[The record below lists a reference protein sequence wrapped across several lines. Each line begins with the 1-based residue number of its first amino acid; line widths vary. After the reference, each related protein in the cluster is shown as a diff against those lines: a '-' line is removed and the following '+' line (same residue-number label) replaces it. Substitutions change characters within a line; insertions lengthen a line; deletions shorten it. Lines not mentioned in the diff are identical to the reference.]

1 MTSWQVDEL
10 NIKSRIININRIM
23 KNITLDITKA
33 AQFLQ
38 TGAVEAFEPQVKAA
52 QEALENGTCPGN
64 DFLGWLH
71 LPSSISDEFIGEIEK
86 CAEVLRQNC
95 EVVVVAGIGGSYLGA
110 RAVIEALSNSF
121 AWLVGD
127 KTNPTILFAGNNIG
141 EDYLS
146 ELTDYLKDKRFGVIN
161 ISKSG
166 TTTETA
172 LTFRLLKKQCEAQR
186 GKEEAKKVIVAITD
200 AKRGAARTCA
210 DKEGYTSFVIPDNV
224 GGRFSVLTPV
234 GLLPIACAG
243 FDIKQLVA
251 GAQDME
257 KACGKDVPYA
267 ENPAAQYAAVR
278 NGLYQAGKKIEIMVN
293 YQPKLHFMSEWWK
306 QLYGESEGKDGK
318 GIFPASCDFTTD
330 LHSMGQWIQEGER
343 TIFET
348 VISVEQPNR
357 NMLFPEDEENLDG
370 LNFLAGK
377 RVDDV
382 NKMAELGTR
391 LAHVDGGVPNIRISV
406 PELNAYYIG
415 QLIYFFEIGCGISGN
430 VLGVNP
436 FNQPGVE
443 AYKKNMFAL
452 LDKPGYEAESKAI
465 KERLASE
472 K

>member
-1 MTSWQVDEL
+1 
-10 NIKSRIININRIM
+10 M

-33 AQFLQ
+33 AQFLKA
-38 TGAVEAFEPQVKAA
+38 GAVEALKPQVKAA

-71 LPSSISDEFIGEIEK
+71 LPSSISADFIKQIQD
-86 CAEVLRQNC
+86 CANVLRQNC
-95 EVVVVAGIGGSYLGA
+95 EAIVVAGIGGSYLGA

-127 KTNPTILFAGNNIG
+127 TKNPTILFAGNNIG

-146 ELTDYLKDKRFGVIN
+146 ELTDYLKDKKFGVIN

-172 LTFRLLKKQCEAQR
+172 LTFRLLKKQCEDQR
-186 GKEEAKKVIVAITD
+186 GKEEAKKVIVAVTD
-200 AKRGAARTCA
+200 AKKGAARTCA
-210 DKEGYTSFVIPDNV
+210 DKEGYTSFIIPDNV

-243 FDIKQLVA
+243 FDIAKLVE
-251 GAQDME
+251 GAQSME
-257 KACGKDVPYA
+257 KACGKDVPFD
-267 ENPAAQYAAVR
+267 ENIAAQYAAVR
-278 NGLYQAGKKIEIMVN
+278 NALYAEAGKKIEIMVN

-343 TIFET
+343 TIYET
-348 VISVEQPNR
+348 VISVEKPNR
-357 NMLFPEDEENLDG
+357 TMLFPNDEENLDG

-391 LAHVDGGVPNIRISV
+391 LAHVDGGVPNIHILM
-406 PELNAYYIG
+406 PELNEYYLG
-415 QLIYFFEIGCGISGN
+415 QLIYFFELGCGISGN

-465 KERLASE
+465 KARIASE

>member
-1 MTSWQVDEL
+1 
-10 NIKSRIININRIM
+10 M

-33 AQFLQ
+33 APFLKA
-38 TGAVEAFEPQVKAA
+38 GAVEALEPQVKAA

-71 LPSSISDEFIGEIEK
+71 LPSSISADFIKQIQD
-86 CAEVLRQNC
+86 CANVLRQNC
-95 EVVVVAGIGGSYLGA
+95 EAIVVAGIGGSYLGA

-127 KTNPTILFAGNNIG
+127 TKNPTILFAGNNIG

-146 ELTDYLKDKRFGVIN
+146 ELTDYLKDKKFGVIN

-172 LTFRLLKKQCEAQR
+172 LTFRLLKKQCEDQR
-186 GKEEAKKVIVAITD
+186 GKEEAKKVIVAVTD
-200 AKRGAARTCA
+200 AKKGAARTCA
-210 DKEGYTSFVIPDNV
+210 DKEGYTSFIIPDNV

-243 FDIKQLVA
+243 FDIAKLVE
-251 GAQDME
+251 GAQSME
-257 KACGKDVPYA
+257 KACGKDVPFD
-267 ENPAAQYAAVR
+267 ENIAAQYAAVR
-278 NGLYQAGKKIEIMVN
+278 NALYAEAGKKIEIMVN

-306 QLYGESEGKDGK
+306 QLFGESEGKDGK

-343 TIFET
+343 TIYET
-348 VISVEQPNR
+348 VISVEKPNR
-357 NMLFPEDEENLDG
+357 TMLFPNDEENLDG

-391 LAHVDGGVPNIRISV
+391 LAHVDGGVPNIRISM
-406 PELNAYYIG
+406 PELNEYYLG

-465 KERLASE
+465 KARLE
-472 K
+472 NE

>member
-1 MTSWQVDEL
+1 MG
-10 NIKSRIININRIM
+10 
-23 KNITLDITKA
+23 NITLDTSKA
-33 AQFLQ
+33 AQFLKA
-38 TGAVEAFEPQVKAA
+38 GAVEALEPQVKAA

-71 LPSSISDEFIGEIEK
+71 LPTSISADFVKQIQD
-86 CAEVLRQNC
+86 CADVLRQNC

-127 KTNPTILFAGNNIG
+127 KKNPTILFAGNNIG
-141 EDYLS
+141 EDYLA
-146 ELTDYLKDKRFGVIN
+146 ELTTYLKDKKFGVIN

-172 LTFRLLKKQCEAQR
+172 LTFRLLKKQCEEQR

-200 AKRGAARTCA
+200 AKKGAARTCA
-210 DKEGYTSFVIPDNV
+210 DKEGYTSFIIPDNV

-243 FDIKQLVA
+243 FDIAKLVE
-251 GAQDME
+251 GAQTME
-257 KACGKDVPYA
+257 KACGKDVPFA
-267 ENPAAQYAAVR
+267 ENIAAQYAAVR
-278 NGLYQAGKKIEIMVN
+278 NALYTEAGKKIEIMVN

-348 VISVEQPNR
+348 VISVEAPNHTL
-357 NMLFPEDEENLDG
+357 LFPHDEENLDG

-391 LAHVDGGVPNIRISV
+391 LAHVDGGVPNIRISM
-406 PELNAYYIG
+406 PELNEFYLG

-465 KERLASE
+465 KERLANE